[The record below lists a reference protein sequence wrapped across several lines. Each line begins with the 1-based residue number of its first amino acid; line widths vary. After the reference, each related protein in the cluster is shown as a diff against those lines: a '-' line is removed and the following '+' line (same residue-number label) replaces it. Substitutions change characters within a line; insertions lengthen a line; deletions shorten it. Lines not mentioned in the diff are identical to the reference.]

1 MASKKGEYAV
11 SRGKLWFATM
21 LMALAG
27 AMVLAS
33 PAQAQF
39 SDGYKFLEAVKKK
52 DGGKVTELI
61 NEPGSIVIN
70 ARDLVTGETAL
81 HLVTTRRDGTWI
93 AFLTAKGAN
102 PNIRDKKGV
111 TPLMIASQLGFLE
124 GVQALIDAGA
134 RVDEAN
140 DAGETPLM
148 SAVHRRDVSM
158 MRVLLKAGADPDRSD
173 NSGRSARDY
182 SKLDD
187 GGLLAEIDKS
197 AKPKAQRAGAAVYGP
212 TF

>member
-1 MASKKGEYAV
+1 MA
-11 SRGKLWFATM
+11 RGKSWIGMVLA
-21 LMALAG
+21 ALAA
-27 AMVLAS
+27 AMVLAA

-52 DGGKVTELI
+52 DAAKVTELL
-61 NEPGSIVIN
+61 NEPGSTVVN
-70 ARDLVTGETAL
+70 ARDLVSGEGAL
-81 HLVTTRRDGTWI
+81 HLVTARRDEVWI
-93 AFLTAKGAN
+93 RFLVAKGAN
-102 PNIRDKKGV
+102 PNARDKKGV
-111 TPLMIASQLGFLE
+111 TPLVIAARLGFLE
-124 GVQALIDAGA
+124 GVQALIDSGA

-158 MRVLLKAGADPDRSD
+158 LRMLLKAGADPERSD

-182 SKLDD
+182 AALD
-187 GGLLAEIDKS
+187 GNELTAEIDKN